1 MAREP
6 LTLSLCLLLW
16 VVGCPAQTG
25 SDAAAPD
32 DSAEAVG
39 APRDVFAAEASP
51 RLETEL
57 VAYVRN
63 RRDAT
68 LAYASLRRLE
78 ELQSEQA
85 VPLAI
90 EILRAPALPDEPR
103 EQRWLR
109 QNAAALLG
117 RAAQAGNV
125 EAQAALDRAPEALR
139 QLALAVAA
147 RAEEG
152 SR

>member
-1 MAREP
+1 MAWVRSLP
-6 LTLSLCLLLW
+6 VLFVLSLAL
-16 VVGCPAQTG
+16 GCPAQSG
-25 SDAAAPD
+25 I
-32 DSAEAVG
+32 DSPTDSGGALA
-39 APRDVFAAEASP
+39 APRDVFGAEASP
-51 RLETEL
+51 ALEAAL
-57 VAYVRN
+57 AAQVRDGD
-63 RRDAT
+63 DAT
-68 LAYASLRRLE
+68 LRYASLRRLE
-78 ELQSEQA
+78 EMGSAQA

-90 EILRAPALPDEPR
+90 EILRALALPDEPR
-103 EQRWLR
+103 EERWLR

-139 QLALAVAA
+139 QLALLVAA